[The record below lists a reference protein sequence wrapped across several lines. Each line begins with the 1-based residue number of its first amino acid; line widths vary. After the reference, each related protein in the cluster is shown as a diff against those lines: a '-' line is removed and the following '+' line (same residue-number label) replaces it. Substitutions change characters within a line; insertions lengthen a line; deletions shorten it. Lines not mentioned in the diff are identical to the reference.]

1 MTICISQVALI
12 KEPTMARTAN
22 KTNTSKATDI
32 VKSDYWLNNIP
43 TPLGN
48 INQNLVKG
56 LKGSTGKTFEQF
68 LALIDKHGLE
78 KTNLWLKSKDSEM
91 YIVQEGVSSSATDI
105 DNLDDEFANL

>member
-1 MTICISQVALI
+1 
-12 KEPTMARTAN
+12 MARTAN

>member
-1 MTICISQVALI
+1 
-12 KEPTMARTAN
+12 MARTAN
-22 KTNTSKATDI
+22 RTNTSTTTDI

-78 KTNLWLKSKDSEM
+78 KTNLWLKSKGSEM
-91 YIVQEGVSSSATDI
+91 YIVQEGVASSATDI
-105 DNLDDEFANL
+105 DDLDDEFANL

>member
-1 MTICISQVALI
+1 
-12 KEPTMARTAN
+12 MARTAN

-48 INQNLVKG
+48 FNQNLVKG

-68 LALIDKHGLE
+68 LALIDRHGLE
-78 KTNLWLKSKDSEM
+78 KTNLWLKSKGSEM

-105 DNLDDEFANL
+105 DDLDDEFANL